1 MELSLGKDGS
11 MVKSVMRFFSFVLL
25 LHVHLIT
32 EASAELR
39 MAGVF
44 QDHMVLQR
52 EKPVSV
58 WGWADPGTSISASFA
73 GQSPTAKADDKGY
86 WRVTFDA
93 LEASTESR
101 ELKVSAGSQS
111 LTLKDVLVGDVW
123 LCAGQ
128 SNMARP
134 LRNCSFDYPFFR
146 KYTEDAEYP
155 QVRFFDFSSN
165 VSQVPLEDFDASQRK
180 NAVWKA
186 VNKTTSLEVMSMAF
200 FFSKEVNK
208 QLGVP
213 VGLLQVAV
221 SGTPLT
227 AWMAPETFE
236 ALAAEFPDLPNY
248 EAAYAAKDPDLAKA
262 SKGTFKSWAEFSAA
276 EAAWKANPT
285 GPKPGSDLSGILTDY
300 PGVLYNSRI
309 HPLAPM
315 GIRGVLWHQGESG
328 PVERHKE
335 RLMANIKEWRKLF
348 AQDFFFIW
356 GSLTRDTRTPP
367 PLAPAL
373 APDNVNEEFLLASQ
387 SFKPEDQAV
396 LINFT
401 DLGNS
406 ATHWAR
412 MEEAGQRMAK
422 AAFAS
427 VYGKPETI
435 FTGPELVEA
444 KIEGAKVRAKFRHVG
459 GGLVYEPSV
468 DGISGFVI
476 EGSGSALHWA
486 DVAVEGDTLVF
497 SHPEVSSPV
506 NVYYGWHNNP
516 HETLFNKEGYPAY
529 AFRAVPRVRF
539 PGKGSPSP
547 FPLAQLVEPPAKMD
561 LNLSHVR
568 RNGYVFNAVLLK
580 GSGSATV
587 RAYLP
592 KEWKGAVVT
601 SQGKPIEAGAQQTDE
616 NGIRYHEFTVEAN
629 GPWIIVANSENTPD
643 FSTIDRF

>member
-1 MELSLGKDGS
+1 
-11 MVKSVMRFFSFVLL
+11 MVKYVIRSTLFVLL
-25 LHVHLIT
+25 VLFNFPF

-39 MAGVF
+39 LAQVF
-44 QDHMVLQR
+44 KDHMVLQR

-58 WGWADPGTSISASFA
+58 WGWTDPGSSVSVSFA
-73 GQSPTAKADDKGY
+73 GQNPTTQANDKGY

-93 LEASTESR
+93 LAASTESR
-101 ELKVSAGSQS
+101 ELKVSNGSQS
-111 LTLKDVLVGDVW
+111 VTLKDVLVGDVW

-134 LRNCSFDYPFFR
+134 LRNCSIDYPFFR

-155 QVRFFDFSSN
+155 QVRFFDCSSD
-165 VSQVPLEDFDASQRK
+165 VSKVPLEDFDPLLQK
-180 NAVWKA
+180 DAVWKA
-186 VNKTTSLEVMSMAF
+186 VDKTTSLDVMSMAF
-200 FFSKEVNK
+200 FFSKELNK
-208 QLGVP
+208 KLGVP

-227 AWMAPETFE
+227 AWMAPETFD
-236 ALAAEFPDLPNY
+236 ALAAEFSDLPNY
-248 EAAYAAKDPDLAKA
+248 EAAFAAKDPDLAKA
-262 SKGTFKSWAEFSAA
+262 SKGTFKNWEEFTAA
-276 EAAWKANPT
+276 EIAWKANPT

-328 PVERHKE
+328 PGERHKE
-335 RLMANIKEWRKLF
+335 RLMANIQQWRKLYG
-348 AQDFFFIW
+348 QDFFFIW
-356 GSLTRDTRTPP
+356 GSLTRKTSSPP
-367 PLAPAL
+367 PMAPAL
-373 APDNVNEEFLLASQ
+373 TPDNVNEEFLLASQ
-387 SFKPEDQAV
+387 SFKPEDHAV
-396 LINFT
+396 LINFA
-401 DLGNS
+401 DLGNT

-412 MEEAGQRMAK
+412 MEEAGQRMAR

-427 VYGKPETI
+427 VYGKPETV

-444 KIEGAKVRAKFRHVG
+444 KIEGAKVRAKFRHMG

-486 DVAVEGDTLVF
+486 EVAVEGDTIVL
-497 SHPEVSSPV
+497 SHPDVSIPA

-529 AFRAVPRVRF
+529 PFRAVPRARF
-539 PGKGSPSP
+539 AGKGSPGP
-547 FPLAQLVEPPAKMD
+547 FPLAQLVNPPAKMD

-580 GSGSATV
+580 GTGSATV
-587 RAYLP
+587 RAHLP

-601 SQGKPIEAGAQQTDE
+601 SQGKPVEAGALQTDA
-616 NGIRYHEFTVEAN
+616 NGIRFHEFTVEAN

-643 FSTIDRF
+643 FSAIDRF